1 MGIPY
6 GKQWIDEEDIKQV
19 EKVLKGDWLT
29 QGPNIEQFEKEIA
42 EYVGAK
48 YAIAFN
54 SGTSALHGAMY
65 AAGVTK
71 GDEIISSPITFV
83 ASTNSGIYMGAT
95 PKFADIDEKT
105 YCIDIEKIEEQIK
118 DKTKV
123 IVPVDYA
130 GYPVDIEKINQ
141 IAKKHN
147 IVVIEDAAH
156 ALGAERNGEK
166 VGSQADMT
174 MFSFHPVK
182 HITTGEGGII
192 TTNNKK
198 YYEKLKM
205 FRTHG
210 ITKEN
215 MSQNPG
221 PWYYEMQDLGYN
233 YRITDLQC
241 ALGSS
246 QLKKIEQFIKR
257 RLEIAEKYDEAFKEN
272 PNIQTPPKEKNNRHA
287 YHLYPIQVPKER
299 RKEIFEKLR
308 EKEIYVQV
316 HYIPVHTQ
324 PYYKENYGYEYGDYP
339 KAEQFYE
346 QEISIPMYPK
356 MTEEE
361 QEYVIKTINE
371 LTK

>member
-1 MGIPY
+1 MVIPY
-6 GKQWIDEEDIKQV
+6 GKQWIDEEDIKEV
-19 EKVLKGDWLT
+19 EKVLRSDWLT
-29 QGPNIEQFEKEIA
+29 QGPKIEQFEKEIA

-48 YAIAFN
+48 YAVAFN

-65 AAGVTK
+65 AAKVVK

-95 PKFADIDEKT
+95 PKFVDIDEKT
-105 YCIDIEKIEEQIK
+105 YCIDIKKLEEQITE
-118 DKTKV
+118 KTKV

-130 GYPVDIEKINQ
+130 GYPVDIEEINQ

-156 ALGAERNGEK
+156 ALGAERDGKK
-166 VGSQADMT
+166 VGTQADMT
-174 MFSFHPVK
+174 MFSFHSVK

-192 TTNNKK
+192 TTNNKE
-198 YYEKLKM
+198 YYEKMRM

-241 ALGSS
+241 ALGLS

-257 RLEIAEKYDEAFKEN
+257 RIEIAEKYDKAFKNN
-272 PNIQTPPKEKNNRHA
+272 PNIKTPPKKENGRHA
-287 YHLYPIQVPKER
+287 YHLYPIQVPSER

-324 PYYKENYGYEYGDYP
+324 PYYKENYGYEYGNYP
-339 KAEQFYE
+339 KSEQFYE
-346 QEISIPMYPK
+346 KEISIPMYPK
-356 MTEEE
+356 MTDKE